1 MVADGTYTAVL
12 DRFEDE
18 QGGDSVAVFLLEG
31 DDGVVAEKLLDER
44 RLPEDARR
52 PDAVCELRVEDDDVV
67 DVEYDAEETD
77 RRASSAQS
85 RFDRL
90 ARRPDDDS
98 SDVASSD
105 VASAGEND
113 PESVDTDETSDSTE
127 TDESNDRDESNE
139 TADSN

>member
-31 DDGVVAEKLLDER
+31 DDGVVAEKLLPER

-67 DVEYDAEETD
+67 DIEYDAEETD
-77 RRASSAQS
+77 RRTSAAQS

-90 ARRPDDDS
+90 ARRPDD
-98 SDVASSD
+98 ASSD
-105 VASAGEND
+105 ETDSEPVDSNDAG
-113 PESVDTDETSDSTE
+113 DSTE
-127 TDESNDRDESNE
+127 TDDWTGTDNSTE
-139 TADSN
+139 TDDSH